1 MDQGAFGNIFG
12 ILRSQSG
19 VDFSLYKE
27 AILRRRIKRRMAA
40 LSLESPNDYE
50 SYLRDHPSEVRSLLN
65 DVLVVVAGFFRFPSA
80 FKWLKKGH
88 PSDPDHEGNPS
99 SGQHTEPVTPCG
111 FPSQKQPENPETS
124 LMEGYGID
132 TEILRAQ
139 NFELA
144 QGGAVVP
151 GLFKALVESSEDAII
166 VKDLQGVI
174 RTWNRGAEKLY
185 GYTAEE
191 VVGKHGA
198 MLIPPEFRDDVPLLL
213 HQIRTGQRI
222 DHYETVRIHKDGR
235 RVDISLSIS
244 PIINAQGKIIGA
256 SGIAR
261 DITERKRWEE
271 ELRRA
276 HMEEEKANR
285 AKDDFLAV
293 LSHELR
299 TPLNPVLLLAGESAS
314 DSKLPAS
321 VRSNFD
327 VIRRN
332 IELEARLIDDL
343 LDLTRVRAGK
353 LKIDKSNVNIRTVLS
368 DTICLLQN
376 EIEQKHIILIQN
388 LSDLESVICGDSVR
402 LRQIFWNILK
412 NAIKFT
418 PCHGT
423 ITVES
428 HAEPG
433 QTVIKISDTGIGMTA
448 DELASAFED
457 FKQGT
462 HSAQDPHRFGGLG
475 LGLAICKRFIELH
488 DGSIEAFSAGRD
500 HGSTFVIKFPLA
512 TRGRLSA
519 VFNLP
524 PIESN
529 GHSPGNGNSK
539 PHHCA
544 RILLVEDHEPT
555 RSTLAEILKR
565 RHHKV
570 ATASSAT
577 EAIAIAEKRPFDLVI
592 SDIGLPD
599 GNGYE
604 LFEKIRA
611 KSPIVKGIA
620 LSGYGMDHDLV
631 RSRNF
636 GFKTH
641 LIKPVRIQALEEAL
655 EETLA
660 S

>member
-1 MDQGAFGNIFG
+1 MT
-12 ILRSQSG
+12 
-19 VDFSLYKE
+19 
-27 AILRRRIKRRMAA
+27 A
-40 LSLESPNDYE
+40 LHLESPKDYE
-50 SYLRDHPSEVRSLLN
+50 SYLHTHPTEVRSLLN
-65 DVLVVVAGFFRFPSA
+65 DVLVTVAGFFRLPAA
-80 FKWLKKGH
+80 FKWLKKSH
-88 PSDPDHEGNPS
+88 STDPDHPENHENPPREERAEIAS
-99 SGQHTEPVTPCG
+99 PNGPPD
-111 FPSQKQPENPETS
+111 QKQPQEPPS
-124 LMEGYGID
+124 DASVID
-132 TEILRAQ
+132 TEILIAH
-139 NFELA
+139 NSELEHS
-144 QGGAVVP
+144 GAAVP
-151 GLFKALVESSEDAII
+151 GLFKALVDFSEDAII
-166 VKDLQGVI
+166 VKDLNGVI
-174 RTWNRGAEKLY
+174 RTWNKGAEKLY

-191 VVGKHGA
+191 VIGKPGA
-198 MLIPPEFRDDVPLLL
+198 LLIPPELQKEVPQLL
-213 HQIRTGQRI
+213 HQIRTGQKI

-235 RVDISLSIS
+235 RVNISLSIS
-244 PIINAQGKIIGA
+244 PIINAQGQIIGA

-276 HMEEEKANR
+276 HFEEEKANR

-299 TPLNPVLLLAGESAS
+299 TPLNPVLLLAGESAA
-314 DSKLPAS
+314 DGHLPAQ

-332 IELEARLIDDL
+332 VELEARLIDDL

-353 LKIDKSNVNIRTVLS
+353 LKIDRSYVNIHTVLS
-368 DTICLLQN
+368 DTISMLQS
-376 EIEQKHIILIQN
+376 EIDQKHITLTQN
-388 LSDLESVICGDSVR
+388 LNDRESVICGDCVR

-412 NAIKFT
+412 NSIKFT
-418 PCHGT
+418 PSNGT

-428 HAEPG
+428 HAE
-433 QTVIKISDTGIGMTA
+433 QNQIVIKISDTGIGMTPE
-448 DELASAFED
+448 ELSHAFED

-488 DGSIEAFSAGRD
+488 SGSIEAFSDGPD
-500 HGSTFVIKFPLA
+500 HGSTFIIRFPMAARDGLA
-512 TRGRLSA
+512 A

-524 PIESN
+524 PMGREPRN
-529 GHSPGNGNSK
+529 GHGSALEMGRPR
-539 PHHCA
+539 HRA
-544 RILLVEDHEPT
+544 RILLIEDHEPT
-555 RSTLAEILKR
+555 RSALAEILKR

-577 EAIAIAEKRPFDLVI
+577 EAMAIAEKRSFDLVI

-611 KSPIVKGIA
+611 KSPVVKGIA

-641 LIKPVRIQALEEAL
+641 LIKPVGVQALEEAL